1 MTTPS
6 RTTLREWT
14 RALTLDEID
23 PYDPAETRYVPLDEA
38 GRGAVDGLR
47 ATIELSIDATTQLLS
62 GPTGSG
68 KTTELLRLRGELAEQ
83 EYIVTLVNIKDYV
96 NESSPIDVTEFLIA
110 LAIAASD
117 AYDLPMSEPDRPR
130 FTSRLGNLLRRL
142 KLDVDVAGVKVAAS
156 GEAIS
161 VGVPGASAEVSLKA
175 ELKSSQPFVD
185 DLRSKLS
192 YHVGE
197 LYEDVADFLAELS
210 RMASAERDCAGSV
223 LIIDGLEKL
232 QGTSQNDKA
241 VQESIERLFVSH
253 ASKLKFASHHV
264 VYTVPTYL
272 LFTNPGALPFN
283 KRWPVPV
290 PAVTPRVGPP
300 AAEPPSVERTRA
312 QLREVVG
319 RRIPSEEVF
328 GADLVGLDTVI
339 SASGGHLRDLF
350 TLLNQ
355 LISLI
360 LRRSLTLPLGPE
372 DVDEVLRNV
381 AYDFGS
387 VTQEQL
393 DFLKRVRDNDGT
405 IIPRDEEV
413 GLMARLLQTH
423 MLLSHLNGTDWY
435 EVHPLA
441 RRALGLDDEQTG

>member
-6 RTTLREWT
+6 RSTLREWT

-23 PYDPAETRYVPLDEA
+23 PYAPGETRYVQLDEA

-117 AYDLPMSEPDRPR
+117 AYDLPTSEPERPR

-197 LYEDVADFLAELS
+197 LYEDVAEFLAELS
-210 RMASAERDCAGSV
+210 RIAAAGRNCAGSV

-272 LFTNPGALPFN
+272 LFTNPGALPFD
-283 KRWPVPV
+283 KRVPVPV
-290 PAVTPRVGPP
+290 PAVTPRIGPP
-300 AAEPPSVERTRA
+300 SAESPAVQRTRA

-319 RRIPSEEVF
+319 RRIPTEEVF

-372 DVDEVLRNV
+372 DVDEVVRNV

-387 VTQEQL
+387 VTHEQL

-405 IIPRDEEV
+405 IIPRAEEV

-441 RRALGLDDEQTG
+441 RRALGLDDEPTR